1 MGTGGREGEG
11 GDWAGLLIAGC
22 DRVCV
27 GDWLGTGGCLWKGVG
42 KKEGVEG
49 GRGARCLLGCVLLA
63 SCLGKSGDAAQLLC
77 SRILISWAM
86 ACESWKER
94 V

>member
-49 GRGARCLLGCVLLA
+49 GAVRDVCLAA
-63 SCLGKSGDAAQLLC
+63 SCWLRAWANQAMLPNCCAA
-77 SRILISWAM
+77 
-86 ACESWKER
+86 ES
-94 V
+94 